1 MRLFRLVALVLL
13 VVTTSACHTR
23 PVATRPASEAAGS
36 GQAASPPRTTTAQVS
51 PIRLGNSG
59 LPGVPGIPYPR
70 RTKNV
75 NPVYPPEAQQA
86 RVQGMVFIEIT
97 IDPAGKIS
105 NAVVTQSIPL
115 LDQAALDAVRQ
126 WEYTP
131 TVVDG
136 KAVPVIMTVTANFTM
151 Q

>member
-1 MRLFRLVALVLL
+1 MRLFRLAALPLL
-13 VVTTSACHTR
+13 VVTTSACHKG
-23 PVATRPASEAAGS
+23 PVATSPASKAAGS
-36 GQAASPPRTTTAQVS
+36 GQATSPPRTTTAQVS
-51 PIRLGNSG
+51 PIRPGNSG

-105 NAVVTQSIPL
+105 SAVVTQSIPL

>member
-1 MRLFRLVALVLL
+1 MRLFHLVALPLL
-13 VVTTSACHTR
+13 VVTTSACHKG
-23 PVATRPASEAAGS
+23 PAATSPASRAAGS
-36 GQAASPPRTTTAQVS
+36 GQAASPPQATKAQVT
-51 PIRLGNSG
+51 PIRPGNSG

-97 IDPAGKIS
+97 IDHAGKIS

-136 KAVPVIMTVTANFTM
+136 KAVPVIMTVTANFTL